1 MQSVVDLIELANRR
15 LGTELTAQ
23 DAERELAEVPCWD
36 SVHLLR
42 LVGLLE
48 AELGRPVPVAEVLQ
62 ARTLDEIW
70 TAASTADSGPAAP
83 DPAAASTA
91 VHA

>member
-1 MQSVVDLIELANRR
+1 MQSVVDLIQLANRR
-15 LGTELTAQ
+15 LGTELTAH

-48 AELGRPVPVAEVLQ
+48 AELGRPVPVAEVLE

-70 TAASTADSGPAAP
+70 TAVSGAVSDTALSGAVPA
-83 DPAAASTA
+83 
-91 VHA
+91 